1 MTAGLRTLLAGIV
14 DYAGL
19 FPPAGLPLE
28 TALRNYVRH
37 GDEPDAWM
45 LGRFVIPAARLEEL
59 APLAGLFPPTST
71 LTFSALG
78 RGGAAR
84 AEFLAGLAEDM
95 RAIESFQERHGR
107 GVRVD
112 AFEVRLPADAFAP
125 GADLPRLL
133 DEAARP
139 LEDAC
144 TACLPV
150 YFEAPAD
157 DAART
162 AVALE
167 GRRNRG
173 FKVRCGGLKAGDFPA
188 AADVAGALTACIDS
202 GVPFKAT
209 AGLHHALP
217 RFDEGVQARTHGF
230 VNLAVAGVLS
240 CALGLDAEQVR
251 VILEDDRP
259 DGFGFDD
266 GGVRWR
272 DHRATVA
279 EVAAA
284 RRDAVVSFG
293 SCSFDEPREDLR
305 KLGWL

>member
-1 MTAGLRTLLAGIV
+1 MTAGVRTLLAGIV

-28 TALRNYVRH
+28 PALRNYVRY
-37 GDEPDAWM
+37 GDETDAWM

-59 APLAGLFPPTST
+59 APLAGLFPEHST

-78 RGGAAR
+78 RGGAGTT
-84 AEFLAGLAEDM
+84 EFLAGLAEDM
-95 RAIESFQERHGR
+95 RAIESFQGRHGHA
-107 GVRVD
+107 VRVD
-112 AFEVRLPADAFAP
+112 AFEVRLPADAL
-125 GADLPRLL
+125 GGDLPRLL

-139 LEDAC
+139 LEDSC

-150 YFEAPAD
+150 YFEAPAA
-157 DAART
+157 DAARA

-173 FKVRCGGLKAGDFPA
+173 FKLRCGGLKAADFLP
-188 AADVAGALTACIDS
+188 AADVAAALTACIDS

-209 AGLHHALP
+209 AGLHHPLP
-217 RFDEGVQARTHGF
+217 RFDEGVRARMHGF
-230 VNLAVAGVLS
+230 VNLAVAGILS
-240 CALGLDAEQVR
+240 CALGLDAGQVR
-251 VILEDDRP
+251 LILEDDRP
-259 DGFGFDD
+259 ESFAFDD
-266 GGVRWR
+266 GGVSWR

-293 SCSFDEPREDLR
+293 SCSFDEPREELR
-305 KLGWL
+305 ALGWV